1 MSIPSFLADILC
13 FFKKAINI
21 GPIKAS
27 QKTVT
32 PA

>member
-1 MSIPSFLADILC
+1 MSIPSFPTDFLC
-13 FFKKAINI
+13 FLEKAINI